1 MKTKKFPENADC
13 PLNNY
18 EKEGL
23 TRILDQLEWREY
35 QRVKHQTSGY
45 VNSKITDYDED
56 EINAEITIG
65 VDGQWSDT
73 IGITIKRSEILLVL

>member
-1 MKTKKFPENADC
+1 MKTKKFPENDDC

-35 QRVKHQTSGY
+35 QRVKHLTSGY

-73 IGITIKRSEILLVL
+73 TDITIKRSEILLVL